1 MKRTTALIMLAA
13 SILTASAQSI
23 YYQDATNV
31 DMARHTLRREVL
43 RQEFVLPEVN
53 GFKVYK
59 ADLHS
64 HSIYSDGNVT
74 PEYRVREAWVD
85 GLDVLAI
92 TEHVEYR
99 PTEGKMLTFLKG
111 YHPADVKAINTSVT
125 GKAADERGIMADL
138 NLPIELARKAA
149 VSYGITIIPGIEI
162 TRTPETIGHY
172 NALFIEDANSIY
184 AADPAAS
191 IRKAREQGALIM
203 HNHPGW
209 RRKNLEMTKFEQ
221 LVYGEK
227 LIDGV
232 EIMNGSEFYPSV
244 VKRALDNKLFMAAN
258 TDIHSTTAM
267 DYTNQG
273 HRRNMTFILAKEASP
288 ESLKEALKK
297 RRTLAYSFGTLAG
310 DEQLIKDFF
319 LACVKFETFRV
330 DEKGKSYIRMTNNTS
345 MDFVLNF
352 GGNPVQLRAFTS
364 RNVSV
369 AKGKE
374 LTFSVENLW
383 IPTEQKHPEF
393 KLKFK

>member
-1 MKRTTALIMLAA
+1 MKKIAAFIVVAA
-13 SILTASAQSI
+13 SVVTASAQSI

-31 DMARHTLRREVL
+31 DMARHTLRNEVL
-43 RQEFVLPEVN
+43 RREIVLPEVN
-53 GFKVYK
+53 GYKVLK

-64 HSIYSDGNVT
+64 HTVYSDGNVT

-92 TEHVEYR
+92 TEHIEYR
-99 PTEGKMLTFLKG
+99 PSEGKMYNYLKG
-111 YHPADVKAINTSVT
+111 YLPAEMQNLNMGEVVK
-125 GKAADERGIMADL
+125 DMGILTNL
-138 NLPIELARKAA
+138 NLSNELATNAA
-149 VSYGITIIPGIEI
+149 LGYGITIIPGVEI

-172 NALFIEDANSIY
+172 NALFVEDANSVY
-184 AADPAAS
+184 DGDPAAS
-191 IRKAREQGALIM
+191 IRKARSQGALIM

-209 RRKNLEMTKFEQ
+209 RRKNLQMTEFEEV
-221 LVYGEK
+221 VYGEG

-244 VKRALDNKLFMAAN
+244 VQRASDKKLFMAAN

-273 HRRNMTFILAKEASP
+273 HYRNMTFILAKDASL
-288 ESLKEALKK
+288 ESLKDALKK

-310 DEQLIKDFF
+310 EEQLIKDFF

-330 DEKGKSYIRMTNNTS
+330 DGKGKRTIRMTNNTS
-345 MDFVLNF
+345 MDFVLKF

-369 AKGKE
+369 AKGKN
-374 LTFSVENLW
+374 LNFTVENMW
-383 IPTEQKHPEF
+383 VPTDNKHPEF
-393 KLKFK
+393 SLKIK

>member
-1 MKRTTALIMLAA
+1 MKRTTALIMVAA
-13 SILTASAQSI
+13 SMLTASAQSI
-23 YYQDATNV
+23 YYQDAANV
-31 DMARHTLRREVL
+31 DMARHTLHREIL

-99 PTEGKMLTFLKG
+99 PTEGKMLSFLKG
-111 YHPADVKAINTSVT
+111 YHPAGTKTANTSIT
-125 GKAADERGIMADL
+125 GRAADKRGIMVDL

-149 VSYGITIIPGIEI
+149 VGYGITIIPGIEI
-162 TRTPETIGHY
+162 TRIPETIGHY
-172 NALFIEDANSIY
+172 NALFIEDANNIY
-184 AADPAAS
+184 AADPTAS
-191 IRKAREQGALIM
+191 IKKAREQGALIM

-209 RRKNLEMTKFEQ
+209 RRENLKMTEFEQ
-221 LVYGEK
+221 SVYGEN

-232 EIMNGSEFYPSV
+232 EIMNGTEFYPSA
-244 VKRALDNKLFMAAN
+244 VKRALDNKLFMASN

-267 DYTNQG
+267 EYTNQG
-273 HRRNMTFILAKEASP
+273 HHRNMTFILAKDASLN
-288 ESLKEALKK
+288 SLKDALKK
-297 RRTLAYSFGTLAG
+297 RRTLAYSFGSLAG
-310 DEQLIKDFF
+310 DEELIKDFF
-319 LACVKFETFRV
+319 HACVKFETYRV

-364 RNVSV
+364 RNASV
-369 AKGKE
+369 NKGKE
-374 LTFSVENLW
+374 LTFTVENMW

-393 KLKFK
+393 KIKFK

>member
-1 MKRTTALIMLAA
+1 MKRIAAFIVVAA

-53 GFKVYK
+53 GFKVLK

-99 PTEGKMLTFLKG
+99 PWEGKMYSYLKG
-111 YHPADVKAINTSVT
+111 YLPQDAQNVNISKIA
-125 GKAADERGIMADL
+125 KEKGILANL
-138 NLPIELARKAA
+138 NLSNELAAKAA
-149 VSYGITIIPGIEI
+149 VGYGITIIPGVEI

-172 NALFIEDANSIY
+172 NALFVEDANTIY
-184 AADPAAS
+184 DSDPAVS

-209 RRKNLEMTKFEQ
+209 RRKNLQMTEFEQ
-221 LVYGEK
+221 KVYGEN

-244 VKRALDNKLFMAAN
+244 VQRALDKKLFMAAN

-273 HRRNMTFILAKEASP
+273 HRRNMTFILAKDASL
-288 ESLKEALKK
+288 ESLKDAMKK

-310 DEQLIKDFF
+310 EEQLVKDFF
-319 LACVKFETFRV
+319 LACVKFDTFRV
-330 DEKGKSYIRMTNNTS
+330 DAKGKRYIRMTNNTS

-369 AKGKE
+369 AKDKK
-374 LTFSVENLW
+374 LNFTVENLW
-383 IPTEQKHPEF
+383 VPTESKHPEF
-393 KLKFK
+393 SIKVK